1 MSRIDFHQ
9 INKRYGPSLPLTIKD
24 ANLTVDDGEFCVFV
38 GPSGC
43 GKSTLLRMVAGL
55 EDITSGDLSIAGQRV
70 NDLPPAQRGVA
81 MVFQSYALYPHMTV
95 GQNMAFGLQVMGS
108 NKAEIAAKVKA
119 AADIL
124 QLTPLLDRLPK
135 ALSGGQRQRVAIGRA
150 IVKQPRLFLFDEPLS
165 NLDAALRAQTRLEIA
180 KLHRDLGSASM
191 IYVTHDQVEAMTLA
205 DKIVLLHTGA
215 LIEQR
220 GSVAQ
225 IGSPMALYH
234 RPASTFVAEFIGS
247 PKMNLL
253 PARLLSA
260 TADLAQVELA
270 GKTVAVAVD
279 ARALAAG
286 AAVQLGVRP
295 EHLGV
300 GGERGAEAGVA
311 IVATQ
316 AHVERLGDAS
326 LLYVNLN
333 GSRTQGLPALTV
345 KVDGAAP
352 RGSGQALTLHL
363 RPDQLHLFDSAGK
376 AAPRTVEL
384 PT

>member
-180 KLHRDLGSASM
+180 KLHHDLGSASM

-260 TADLAQVELA
+260 TADGAQVELA
-270 GKTVAVAVD
+270 GQTVAVAVD

-286 AAVQLGVRP
+286 AAVQVGVRP
-295 EHLGV
+295 EHLWV
-300 GGERGAEAGVA
+300 ADAGEGAALPAV
-311 IVATQ
+311 Q
-316 AHVERLGDAS
+316 QHVERLGDSS
-326 LLYVNLN
+326 LLYVSV
-333 GSRTQGLPALTV
+333 GPGLPSLTV
-345 KVDGAAP
+345 KVEGAAA
-352 RGSGQALTLHL
+352 RGSGQALTLRL
-363 RPDQLHLFDSAGK
+363 RAEQLHLFDGGGQAC
-376 AAPRTVEL
+376 ARTVDL